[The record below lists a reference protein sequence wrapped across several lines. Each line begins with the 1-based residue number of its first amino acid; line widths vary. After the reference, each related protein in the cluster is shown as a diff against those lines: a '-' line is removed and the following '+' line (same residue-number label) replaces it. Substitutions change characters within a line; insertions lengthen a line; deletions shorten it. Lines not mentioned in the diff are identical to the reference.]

1 MALESFLRRPWR
13 RPSLVLPLVLL
24 VGLSAAF
31 VSRAGED
38 EEDEVI
44 HRAIEAGEIAPLQAL
59 FTEIRREYQ
68 GRILKVEL
76 EQEWHGEDPLWVYEA
91 KILTPRGHVLE
102 LEYDARSLE
111 LIEIEG
117 RHDGDD

>member
-1 MALESFLRRPWR
+1 M
-13 RPSLVLPLVLL
+13 
-24 VGLSAAF
+24 
-31 VSRAGED
+31 SRAGE
-38 EEDEVI
+38 EEDEVV

-59 FTEIRREYQ
+59 FAEIRREYQ

-76 EQEWHGEDPLWVYEA
+76 EQEWHGEDPIWVYEA

-102 LEYDARSLE
+102 LEYDAKSLE

-117 RHDGDD
+117 QHDDDD

>member
-13 RPSLVLPLVLL
+13 RRSFVLPLVLL

-31 VSRAGED
+31 TSRAGAD
-38 EEDEVI
+38 EEDDAI
-44 HRAIEAGEIAPLQAL
+44 HRAIEAGEIAPLQSL
-59 FTEIRREYQ
+59 FAEIRREYQ

-76 EQEWHGEDPLWVYEA
+76 EREWHGEGPIWVYEA

-117 RHDGDD
+117 RHDDDD